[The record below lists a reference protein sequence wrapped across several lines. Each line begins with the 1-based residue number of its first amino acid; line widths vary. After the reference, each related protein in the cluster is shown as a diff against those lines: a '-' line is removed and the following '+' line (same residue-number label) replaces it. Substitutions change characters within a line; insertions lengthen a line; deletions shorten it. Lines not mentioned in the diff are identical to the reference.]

1 MYLACWVRIILLGKD
16 SKRVIHIFNQRPK
29 SSLIV
34 FLLDNH
40 VYRTCLW
47 GPCFLLP
54 GRCLI
59 TSRPEGWSTPR
70 SVGDGRHC
78 FLLRPANGCCSSNCR
93 HWFVT
98 CFYKWASAIYEKH
111 FFFCNARSHALISH
125 WLNAQQS
132 CGAQKMYNVAQ
143 ASFSLQRLLLNNY
156 HMRTKLNLI
165 SYLQSSA

>member
-29 SSLIV
+29 LSLIV

-40 VYRTCLW
+40 VCRTCLW
-47 GPCFLLP
+47 GTCFLLP

-70 SVGDGRHC
+70 SAGDGRHC
-78 FLLRPANGCCSSNCR
+78 FLLRPAKGCCSSNCR

-111 FFFCNARSHALISH
+111 FFFVVVMHGHTHWYHIGSTHSRAVELKECIMSRRPLFHFNATS
-125 WLNAQQS
+125 
-132 CGAQKMYNVAQ
+132 
-143 ASFSLQRLLLNNY
+143 
-156 HMRTKLNLI
+156 
-165 SYLQSSA
+165 